1 MILLTILSIAL
12 LAGAAA
18 GYNQY
23 TQVDAE
29 RKRREDLIR
38 RGYIL

>member
-1 MILLTILSIAL
+1 MILLAVLSVATLIGL
-12 LAGAAA
+12 AA

-23 TQVDAE
+23 TQLDTE

>member
-1 MILLTILSIAL
+1 MFVLTLLSIAAL
-12 LAGAAA
+12 VGAAA
-18 GYNQY
+18 GYNEY
-23 TQVDAE
+23 TKVDTE